1 MAFNQDLYYPQRPG
15 GPYLSQGDFP
25 GVPRIVHS
33 NFDTLR
39 SIEDK
44 VRNIG
49 IFQGLN
55 EQQLQ
60 GYIQNEIDYAHT
72 NRIGLKA
79 DKGDDRVNRAAEAYD
94 GH

>member
-15 GPYLSQGDFP
+15 GPYLSDADYP
-25 GVPRIVHS
+25 AVPRVRHT
-33 NFDTLR
+33 NFDTPQVLADR
-39 SIEDK
+39 
-44 VRNIG
+44 VRNKS

-55 EQQLQ
+55 EQQIS

-72 NRIGLKA
+72 NSIGLKA
-79 DKGDDRVNRAAEAYD
+79 DKANDPVNRTAEAYD

>member
-1 MAFNQDLYYPQRPG
+1 MAFNQDQYYPQRPG

-25 GVPRIVHS
+25 GVPRITHN
-33 NFDTLR
+33 NFDTTKTIADR
-39 SIEDK
+39 
-44 VRNIG
+44 VRNVP

-72 NRIGLKA
+72 NRIGLKT
-79 DKGDDRVNRAAEAYD
+79 DKGDDPVNRAAEAYD